1 MTDFTIG
8 VLAAIGSGAA
18 WAVALILL
26 KSLKSEVS
34 PFGLTLV
41 TAGLGITALGGF
53 VLADGVSSIALRP
66 LVLLGLSGVLGIA
79 IGDTL
84 FFAAIPKIRAQT
96 MVLFGLLGQ
105 TITVILGV
113 IVLGERLTPLQ
124 WLGVAITLLGVT
136 LVSREEAKAEGLS
149 GGSRL
154 GLLYALLAALFG
166 AFSVLLAKSGLGEV
180 SAAQGTFVR
189 ILFGGLGILLFG
201 LVTGRIRAWLRP
213 LANRD
218 SLLRV
223 SAASFVG
230 TFGGFY
236 LFHLALKKIDI
247 VIASPLSATEPLFA
261 LPLALW
267 VLGERPTVTATA
279 GTALAVLGAFLI
291 CS

>member
-18 WAVALILL
+18 WAIALILL

-41 TAGLGITALGGF
+41 TAGLGVAALGGF
-53 VLADGVSSIALRP
+53 ILTDGATPLSFRP
-66 LVLLGLSGVLGIA
+66 LLFLGISGILGIT

-84 FFAAIPKIRAQT
+84 FFAAIPKVRAQT

-113 IVLGERLTPLQ
+113 VVLGERLTPLQ
-124 WLGVAITLLGVT
+124 WAGVAITVVGVT
-136 LVSREEAKAEGLS
+136 LVSRDEAEADGLP
-149 GGSRL
+149 GESRL
-154 GLLYALLAALFG
+154 GLFYALLAALFG
-166 AFSVLLAKSGLGEV
+166 ALSVLCAKTGLGEV

-189 ILFGGLGILLFG
+189 ILFGGLGLLLFG
-201 LVTGRIRAWLRP
+201 LITGQVRSWLQP
-213 LANRD
+213 LRKRD
-218 SLLRV
+218 TLLKV
-223 SAASFVG
+223 SAASFIG
-230 TFGGFY
+230 AFGGFY

-261 LPLALW
+261 MPLALW
-267 VLGERPTVTATA
+267 FLGERPTVSGVM
-279 GTALAVLGAFLI
+279 GTALAVLGAVLI
-291 CS
+291 CL